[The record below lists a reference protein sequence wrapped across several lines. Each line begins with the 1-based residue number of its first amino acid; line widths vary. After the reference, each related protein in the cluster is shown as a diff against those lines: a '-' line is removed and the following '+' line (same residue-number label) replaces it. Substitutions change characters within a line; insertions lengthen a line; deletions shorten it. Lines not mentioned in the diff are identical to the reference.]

1 MFFDR
6 YKTDIDRV
14 YYSFYER
21 NPMYCNP
28 LDYCTTYQECAEY
41 ASQID
46 IAQKRYKEWE
56 KRYEKRA
63 SIIVTTITVL
73 LFIILLLLL
82 GFHIDFFDKYRYGF
96 ILRTIVPITFPF
108 VFFLVMI
115 PFNQVVMD
123 LLRYLGEERGESFFP
138 EKNKCIEK
146 LFDDYLWKEE
156 YLWGNEY
163 KFSYSSAEKERLI
176 NTRTKEEREKLRRH
190 LIELSHPYLGLFKET
205 VEHEL
210 ASPSEVFAFGDVR
223 FGMTPEEIYQTNCFK
238 GLNYDSESGVDLGF
252 REYVLGCSL
261 GLISGSKISFI
272 FDNNYLSSVLV
283 KEHWYIE
290 NKKTTMERFI
300 ICCKKLY
307 HIYGPPVNLYKP
319 FRSEHLQ
326 LSTCD
331 QAEFNVGYKRILLS
345 IDHEKSSSYS
355 YRYGIK
361 IEFSRMNSVKERQ
374 QESEVIEFDDHWFN
388 ELRKTYDSA
397 KYRGSC
403 ALEYDYI

>member
-14 YYSFYER
+14 YSSFHER

-28 LDYCTTYQECAEY
+28 LDYCTTYKECAEY

-46 IAQKRYKEWE
+46 VAQKRYKEWE
-56 KRYEKRA
+56 ERYEKRA
-63 SIIVTTITVL
+63 SIIVTTIAVL
-73 LFIILLLLL
+73 LFIILLFVL
-82 GFHIDFFDKYRYGF
+82 GSHVDFFDKYRYGV
-96 ILRTIVPITFPF
+96 ILRIIVSIAFPF
-108 VFFLVMI
+108 VSFFAMI
-115 PFNQVVMD
+115 YFYEIVMD
-123 LLRYLGEERGESFFP
+123 LLRYIGEERGKSFFP
-138 EKNKCIEK
+138 EKNRSIEK
-146 LFDDYLWKEE
+146 LFDDYLWKE
-156 YLWGNEY
+156 YLLGNEFR
-163 KFSYSSAEKERLI
+163 FSYSSAEKERLI
-176 NTRTKEEREKLRRH
+176 NARTKEERERLRER
-190 LIELSHPYLGLFKET
+190 LIALSHPYLDLFKET

-210 ASPSEVFAFGDVR
+210 ASPSDVFVFGDVR

-272 FDNNYLSSVLV
+272 FENNYLSSVLV

-290 NKKTTMERFI
+290 NKKITMERFI
-300 ICCKKLY
+300 TCCKILY
-307 HIYGPPVNLYKP
+307 HIYGPPVNHYKP
-319 FRSEHLQ
+319 FHSEHLQ

-331 QAEFNVGYKRILLS
+331 EAEFNVGYKRILLC

-361 IEFSRMNSVKERQ
+361 IEFSRMTSVKER
-374 QESEVIEFDDHWFN
+374 QESEVIEFNDHWFD
-388 ELRKTYDSA
+388 ELRKRYNI
-397 KYRGSC
+397 K
-403 ALEYDYI
+403 

>member
-73 LFIILLLLL
+73 LFIILLFVL
-82 GFHIDFFDKYRYGF
+82 GSHVDFFDKYRFGV
-96 ILRTIVPITFPF
+96 ILRIIVSIAFPFITFF
-108 VFFLVMI
+108 AMI
-115 PFNQVVMD
+115 YFYEIVMD
-123 LLRYLGEERGESFFP
+123 LLRYIGEERGKSFFP
-138 EKNKCIEK
+138 EKNRSIEK
-146 LFDDYLWKEE
+146 LFDDYLWKE
-156 YLWGNEY
+156 YLLGNEFR
-163 KFSYSSAEKERLI
+163 FSYSSTEKERLI

-238 GLNYDSESGVDLGF
+238 GLNYDSNYGVHLGF
-252 REYVLGCSL
+252 REPDLGYSL
-261 GLISGSKISFI
+261 GLRCSSRISFI

-283 KEHWYIE
+283 EEYIYRE
-290 NKKTTMERFI
+290 NKNITIEQFI
-300 ICCKKLY
+300 TCCKKLF

-319 FRSEHLQ
+319 FRSDRLQ
-326 LSTCD
+326 LNSCEK
-331 QAEFNVGYKRILLS
+331 AEFNVGCKRILLYM
-345 IDHEKSSSYS
+345 DHEKSSSYS

-361 IEFSRMNSVKERQ
+361 IEFSRMTSVKER
-374 QESEVIEFDDHWFN
+374 QESEVIEFNDHWFD
-388 ELRKTYDSA
+388 ELRKRYNI
-397 KYRGSC
+397 K
-403 ALEYDYI
+403 

>member
-21 NPMYCNP
+21 DPMYCNP

-46 IAQKRYKEWE
+46 IAQKQNKEWNE
-56 KRYEKRA
+56 KRQIKWRKIFLA
-63 SIIVTTITVL
+63 LSLVGVVVVVVLFAIVMFSGSLSSFWSTVFLSILIFSFGGL
-73 LFIILLLLL
+73 ILLIIFISESL
-82 GFHIDFFDKYRYGF
+82 DVVPYKYKRC
-96 ILRTIVPITFPF
+96 
-108 VFFLVMI
+108 
-115 PFNQVVMD
+115 
-123 LLRYLGEERGESFFP
+123 FFP

-146 LFDDYLWKEE
+146 LFDDYLWKE
-156 YLWGNEY
+156 YLLGNEY

-252 REYVLGCSL
+252 REYVLGRSL

-331 QAEFNVGYKRILLS
+331 QAEYNVGYKRILLS